1 MKTNQAPA
9 TVGPQVK
16 RELRLEK
23 RKLLL
28 RDLVRDRWMYLMLR
42 QACCILSFLNTCR
55 CTG

>member
-28 RDLVRDRWMYLMLR
+28 RDLVRTGG
-42 QACCILSFLNTCR
+42 CI
-55 CTG
+55 